1 MASFNLLIAV
11 TFVLALGIVP
21 LIVFT
26 ADGGTSTGLSAFS
39 PFGGGRT
46 LDGYLKL
53 AVRTPRAAAGTFD
66 GNAVHAATPAPRGPP
81 PTRPLHS
88 GPGAGAA
95 LLVPRSC
102 GSHLTLFVF

>member
-21 LIVFT
+21 LIVFA

-53 AVRTPRAAAGTFD
+53 AV
-66 GNAVHAATPAPRGPP
+66 
-81 PTRPLHS
+81 
-88 GPGAGAA
+88 
-95 LLVPRSC
+95 
-102 GSHLTLFVF
+102 LTLHGCLIAAPSP

>member
-1 MASFNLLIAV
+1 MSTDRLRAASA
-11 TFVLALGIVP
+11 ASRP
-21 LIVFT
+21 
-26 ADGGTSTGLSAFS
+26 ASRRAH
-39 PFGGGRT
+39 
-46 LDGYLKL
+46 
-53 AVRTPRAAAGTFD
+53 ARAAAGTFD

>member
-1 MASFNLLIAV
+1 MGVNPPSRRRQVWRGVPSESEWRLAAAD
-11 TFVLALGIVP
+11 FV
-21 LIVFT
+21 
-26 ADGGTSTGLSAFS
+26 
-39 PFGGGRT
+39 
-46 LDGYLKL
+46 
-53 AVRTPRAAAGTFD
+53 AAGTFD